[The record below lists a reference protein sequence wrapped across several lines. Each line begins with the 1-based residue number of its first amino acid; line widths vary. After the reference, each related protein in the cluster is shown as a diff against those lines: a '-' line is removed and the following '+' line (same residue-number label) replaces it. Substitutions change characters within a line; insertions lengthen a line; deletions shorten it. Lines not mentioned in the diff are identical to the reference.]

1 MKKAVVATF
10 MVMAVGLWAQV
21 ALAGFSGTDLFLP
34 SVGAKPGVAPAI
46 WYTTVYVHNPNPT
59 AANVTFYLLERQAN
73 PSPMSYTDTI
83 QPGDTAKYDN
93 AVQTMFGK
101 QTFGAIRLTSNV
113 KVIAGSRIY
122 SQSGA
127 LEDSV
132 GQYFA
137 GTPASFAIG
146 AGQRTELVGV
156 YGTLPAGESTF
167 RYNYGFVE
175 TTGVGTCSVK
185 VTVKDQTGVVRGTKS
200 YTVRQWEQVQKG
212 MKDEFPTLNM
222 QNGRLTVEV
231 VSGSGK
237 VIVFGSGVAN
247 GSQDPATYEMAFRD
261 ELLAENASGGG
272 GGTITGVTAGAGLSG
287 GGTSGTVTL
296 AIADNGVTT
305 AKLANGAVTAAKV
318 GTSGGSAGQVLTVTA
333 GGAAWQTPSGG
344 GGGGITGVTAGT
356 GLSGGGTS
364 GTVTVGIAN
373 GGVGTTQLASGAV
386 TSAKLAPPL
395 QIASSLIPL
404 DAENT
409 GVGNALRG
417 VSAGGHGVGGRTNGS
432 GTAGVYGVTD
442 KNSSYGV
449 WGKHESTFTGVG
461 VFGESSKGDGV
472 LGTSSTGYGVHG
484 TSTSGSGVVGSNV
497 SKGTAGQLGHGDY
510 GVFGIKNSG
519 THAGYFIG
527 AVHVAG
533 ALSKSSGSFK
543 IDHPLDPTGKYLYHS
558 FVESPDMM
566 NVYNGNVVTDEEG
579 RAVVEL
585 PAYFEVL
592 NRDFRYQLTVI
603 GRFAQA
609 IVEQK
614 IERNRFVIRTNLAGV
629 EVSWQVTGIR
639 KDPWAE
645 HNRIQVEEDKPAE
658 EHGLYLHPEVYDQPT
673 ELAIDR
679 PMWR

>member
-1 MKKAVVATF
+1 
-10 MVMAVGLWAQV
+10 
-21 ALAGFSGTDLFLP
+21 
-34 SVGAKPGVAPAI
+34 
-46 WYTTVYVHNPNPT
+46 
-59 AANVTFYLLERQAN
+59 
-73 PSPMSYTDTI
+73 
-83 QPGDTAKYDN
+83 
-93 AVQTMFGK
+93 
-101 QTFGAIRLTSNV
+101 
-113 KVIAGSRIY
+113 
-122 SQSGA
+122 
-127 LEDSV
+127 
-132 GQYFA
+132 
-137 GTPASFAIG
+137 
-146 AGQRTELVGV
+146 
-156 YGTLPAGESTF
+156 
-167 RYNYGFVE
+167 
-175 TTGVGTCSVK
+175 
-185 VTVKDQTGVVRGTKS
+185 
-200 YTVRQWEQVQKG
+200 VRQWEQVQKG
-212 MKDEFPTLNM
+212 MKDEFPTVNM

-432 GTAGVYGVTD
+432 GKAGVYGVTD
-442 KNSSYGV
+442 KGGSYGV
-449 WGKHESTFTGVG
+449 WGKHEGTGIETIG
-461 VFGESSKGDGV
+461 VFGESSKGYGVWGTSPTTVGVKGESNSGYGV
-472 LGTSSTGYGVHG
+472 LGI
-484 TSTSGSGVVGSNV
+484 NV
-497 SKGTAGQLGHGDY
+497 SKNAFGILGHTSAAVYANQNNGDY
-510 GVFGIKNSG
+510 
-519 THAGYFIG
+519 AGFFRG
-527 AVHVAG
+527 KVHVEG

-558 FVESPDMM
+558 FVESPDMK
-566 NVYNGNVVTDEEG
+566 NVYDGNVVTDEEG

-585 PAYFEVL
+585 PAYFEAL
-592 NRDFRYQLTVI
+592 NRDFRYQLTVV

-614 IERNRFVIRTNLAGV
+614 IEHNRFVIRTNLAGV

-645 HNRIQVEEDKPAE
+645 HNRIQVEVDKPAE
-658 EHGLYLHPEVYDQPT
+658 EQGLYLHPEVYDQPEDKGVSWSMT
-673 ELAIDR
+673 RSLRELTSKPREDGATAAR
-679 PMWR
+679 